1 LNPSSGQLFEYEWL
15 VWYKKHRVERAMSS
29 EMDIVEY
36 DYNLSRYNAI
46 ADLSGIGWK
55 FIEEQMADLEP
66 TDIPEAVQELEILN
80 PVTFLQSF
88 SHDPS
93 VGQRIPPQRCTPMT
107 FANFTREL
115 FEPYIVREVTK
126 RFQEAKASMGD
137 CITAT
142 QLEWQNQMV
151 ANANRWMKIQ
161 QVEYRKLALSDRM
174 IRARL
179 TALELTV
186 QGGYSIDSDNEV
198 NMRTAP
204 PLPLAIE
211 PPPQY
216 AAKMAAV
223 ILHKEM
229 APILTQV
236 DQTALESQERVK
248 QLEQQLQVLVVPQP
262 APLTVAF
269 EEAMRSRGVSPVE
282 NLRNLLGAAQR
293 SCVTKSR
300 SQASRQSSRQPSPQP
315 PPRAPS
321 NVLIPP
327 VVEPATPAPAIRVE

>member
-1 LNPSSGQLFEYEWL
+1 
-15 VWYKKHRVERAMSS
+15 MSS
-29 EMDIVEY
+29 DMDVVEY
-36 DYNLSRYNAI
+36 DYDLSRYNAI
-46 ADLSGIGWK
+46 ADLRGIGWK
-55 FIEEQMADLEP
+55 SIEEQMADLEP
-66 TDIPEAVQELEILN
+66 TDIPEEVQGLEILN

-88 SHDPS
+88 THDPS
-93 VGQRIPPQRCTPMT
+93 VGHRIPPQRRTPMT

-137 CITAT
+137 FITAT
-142 QLEWQNQMV
+142 QLEWQNEMV
-151 ANANRWMKIQ
+151 TNANRWMKIQ
-161 QVEYRKLALSDRM
+161 QVEYCKLALSDRM

-179 TALELTV
+179 TALELAV
-186 QGGYSIDSDNEV
+186 QGGYSIDSDNDV

-216 AAKMAAV
+216 AAEMAAV
-223 ILHKEM
+223 MLHKEM

-236 DQTALESQERVK
+236 AQTALNSQERVR

-269 EEAMRSRGVSPVE
+269 EEAMRSRGVSPVA
-282 NLRNLLGAAQR
+282 NLKNL
-293 SCVTKSR
+293 
-300 SQASRQSSRQPSPQP
+300 
-315 PPRAPS
+315 
-321 NVLIPP
+321 
-327 VVEPATPAPAIRVE
+327 